1 MIDPITNTLLS
12 SAANVSSGLPAQK
25 TAAPAGPS
33 FADALKNA
41 AGASMDAV
49 KQSEA
54 TAMSA
59 VRGEASM
66 QDVVQATIAAE
77 LAVESAVSVRNKMIE
92 SYQEIMR
99 MPI

>member
-12 SAANVSSGLPAQK
+12 SAANVSTGFNTQK

-33 FADALKNA
+33 FADTLKNA

-49 KQSEA
+49 KKSEA
-54 TAMSA
+54 TAMNA
-59 VRGEASM
+59 VRGDASM

-77 LAVESAVSVRNKMIE
+77 LAVESAVSVRNKIIE